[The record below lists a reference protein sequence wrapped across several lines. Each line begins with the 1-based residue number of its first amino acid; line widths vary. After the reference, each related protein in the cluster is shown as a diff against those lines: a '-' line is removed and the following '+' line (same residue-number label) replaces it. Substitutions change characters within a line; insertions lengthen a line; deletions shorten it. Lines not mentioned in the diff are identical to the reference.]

1 MNIDAVIKRLEA
13 LEGKITGTK
22 HIESIIVGAL
32 GNDGNPAPCP
42 CPDDYTGKYVVL
54 ENVFF
59 KVNRIWEYK
68 PERKIID
75 DFREYCPPAD
85 YQNPVI
91 YLVRNGEIEIGE
103 AARQTIEAALKAVQ
117 DAGKDDNNQ

>member
-1 MNIDAVIKRLEA
+1 MNVEAVIKRLEA
-13 LEGKITGTK
+13 LEGRIVGTK
-22 HIESIIVGAL
+22 HIESIVIGAL
-32 GNDGNPAPCP
+32 GADGNPVPCSS
-42 CPDDYTGKYVVL
+42 PDDYTGKYVVL

-59 KVNRIWEYK
+59 KVNRIWEYR
-68 PERKIID
+68 PNTKIID
-75 DFREYCPPAD
+75 DFREYCPPAE

-91 YLVRNGEIEIGE
+91 YLVRNGEIESGE

>member
-1 MNIDAVIKRLEA
+1 MNVEAVIKRLEA

-32 GNDGNPAPCP
+32 GNDGNPAPCS
-42 CPDDYTGKYVVL
+42 CDYTGKYVVI
-54 ENVFF
+54 ENIFF
-59 KVNRIWEYK
+59 KIDRIWEYR
-68 PERKIID
+68 PNRKIID

-85 YQNPVI
+85 YQNSVI

-103 AARQTIEAALKAVQ
+103 EARQAVEAALQAAR
-117 DAGKDDNNQ
+117 DAGQDDYNQ

>member
-13 LEGKITGTK
+13 LEGKIIGTK
-22 HIESIIVGAL
+22 HIESIVVGAL
-32 GNDGNPAPCP
+32 GTDGNPAPCSN
-42 CPDDYTGKYVVL
+42 PDDYTGKYVVL

-59 KVNRIWEYK
+59 KVNRIWEYH
-68 PERKIID
+68 PRRIIID

-91 YLVRNGEIEIGE
+91 FLVRNGEIEIGE
-103 AARQTIEAALKAVQ
+103 AARQTVKAALQAVK
-117 DAGKDDNNQ
+117 DAGTNDYNQ

>member
-1 MNIDAVIKRLEA
+1 MNVEAVIKRLEA
-13 LEGKITGTK
+13 LEGRIVGTK
-22 HIESIIVGAL
+22 HIESIVIGAL
-32 GNDGNPAPCP
+32 GADGNPVPCSS
-42 CPDDYTGKYVVL
+42 PDDYTGKYVVL

-59 KVNRIWEYK
+59 KVNRIWEYR
-68 PERKIID
+68 PNTKIID
-75 DFREYCPPAD
+75 DFREYCPPAE

-91 YLVRNGEIEIGE
+91 YLVRNGEIETGE